1 MAWGPTAPTFSGAW
15 IESQHLKSLLDL
27 LIQNFPHKILRWFSV
42 QEALLRLTLDFI
54 RCYLLPET
62 LPESFYKVFFPG
74 VLTSAC
80 ACLSHS
86 ILVFSCSVA
95 SSSLWPHEQQHA
107 RLPCPSLSPRVCT
120 NSYLLSRWFHPT
132 ILSSVTSLSCPQSFP
147 ESGSFTMSLFFA
159 SGGQTTRDSASLL
172 PIFRVDFLC
181 DWLVLTPPCPMN
193 SQESSPASHF

>member
-1 MAWGPTAPTFSGAW
+1 MLQFHHTRTCFFWNLLHTVSFACIHPLHPLLSHWPSFKTFGIQRMIWGPTAPTFSGAW

-42 QEALLRLTLDFI
+42 QEVLLRLTLDFI

-86 ILVFSCSVA
+86 ILVFRCSVA
-95 SSSLWPHEQQHA
+95 SSYLWPHEQQHA

-120 NSYLLSRWFHPT
+120 NSCLLSW
-132 ILSSVTSLSCPQSFP
+132 
-147 ESGSFTMSLFFA
+147 
-159 SGGQTTRDSASLL
+159 
-172 PIFRVDFLC
+172 
-181 DWLVLTPPCPMN
+181 
-193 SQESSPASHF
+193 

>member
-1 MAWGPTAPTFSGAW
+1 MKDLNRHFSKEETEMASKHMETCSM
-15 IESQHLKSLLDL
+15 SLIIGDMQ
-27 LIQNFPHKILRWFSV
+27 IKTMRYH
-42 QEALLRLTLDFI
+42 LTLVRI
-54 RCYLLPET
+54 LL
-62 LPESFYKVFFPG
+62 LF
-74 VLTSAC
+74 
-80 ACLSHS
+80 SHS
-86 ILVFSCSVA
+86 DVSNFLQ
-95 SSSLWPHEQQHA
+95 PHGLQHA